1 MSRKSR
7 PPKTKGRKGKKGTE
21 GTATTQSST
30 VVEEAY
36 GPPFGIV
43 VLVAIV
49 LSIPALLQF
58 VDGTMAFDSAAIRFL
73 AALAVSWILIHLVY
87 TVASSFSQQTT
98 TTKTTSMDSA
108 PGYLNDPNAQFRLS
122 SPPEDG
128 QR

>member
-7 PPKTKGRKGKKGTE
+7 PPKTKGKGRKGKKGAVTTE
-21 GTATTQSST
+21 SST

-87 TVASSFSQQTT
+87 TVASSFSKETT
-98 TTKTTSMDSA
+98 TTTTTTMDSS

-128 QR
+128 PR

>member
-7 PPKTKGRKGKKGTE
+7 PPKTKGKGRKGKKGTV
-21 GTATTQSST
+21 TTETST

-49 LSIPALLQF
+49 LSIPTLLQF
-58 VDGTMAFDSAAIRFL
+58 VDGTMAFDSTVIRFL

-87 TVASSFSQQTT
+87 TVASSFSKETT
-98 TTKTTSMDSA
+98 TTKTTTMEQ
-108 PGYLNDPNAQFRLS
+108 PGYLNDPNAQYRLS
-122 SPPEDG
+122 TPPEDG
-128 QR
+128 TR